1 MSDFSFYFEKGE
13 FVLEVS
19 KKNFKKSD
27 GSLVFKNKMNSILFP
42 VNFTARDYDIFFTI
56 CWFAKQKGYVE
67 NKGFIEMPYS
77 EIVRFFDKGIN
88 KTRFNDEVKSFANK
102 VLGFKGSAIYRTEYV
117 DTDNDEVTTVGV
129 FFIEI
134 EAFRNKQILRFKIN
148 PKALDILFGV
158 LQFMKINLY
167 DFVAIK
173 GKFAKTLYRL
183 LLQYE
188 NIKPDKN
195 GFKFV
200 NFSRSDFERLMAMPD
215 YYESSNID
223 TRVILPSVKEL
234 NENYFEKLI
243 FEKQY
248 LANDNKKIIG
258 YSFKFI
264 LKDAS

>member
-1 MSDFSFYFEKGE
+1 MSDFSFYFEKGD

-19 KKNFKKSD
+19 KKNFKKSY
-27 GSLVFKNKMNSILFP
+27 GNLVFKNKMNSILFP

-56 CWFAKQKGYVE
+56 CWFAKQKGYAE

-77 EIVRFFDKGIN
+77 EISRFFDKGIN

-102 VLGFKGSAIYRTEYV
+102 VLGKDGAAIYRTLEI
-117 DTDNDEVTTVGV
+117 TDDDEILSLGV
-129 FFIEI
+129 FFTDIKT
-134 EAFRNKQILRFKIN
+134 FRNQQILRFKMN
-148 PKALDILFGV
+148 PIALDILFGV

-188 NIKPDKN
+188 NIKPDKD
-195 GFKFV
+195 GFKCV
-200 NFSRSDFERLMAMPD
+200 KFSRSDFENLMAVPD

-223 TRVILPSVKEL
+223 TRVILPSIKEL
-234 NENYFEKLI
+234 NKNYFKKLM
-243 FEKQY
+243 FEKQF
-248 LANDNKKIIG
+248 LANDNKKIVG
-258 YSFKFI
+258 YSFKF
-264 LKDAS
+264 LFKDAS

>member
-67 NKGFIEMPYS
+67 NRSFIEMPYS
-77 EIVRFFDKGIN
+77 EICRFMPSGLN
-88 KTRFNDEVKSFANK
+88 KTRFNDEVKNFRSK
-102 VLGFKGSAIYRTEYV
+102 VLGQNGAAIYRSVEITK
-117 DTDNDEVTTVGV
+117 DDEITTVGV
-129 FFIEI
+129 FFTDIKI
-134 EAFRNKQILRFKIN
+134 FRNKQSLSFRLN
-148 PKALDILFGV
+148 PIALDVLFST
-158 LQFMKINLY
+158 LKFMRIDLN
-167 DFVAIK
+167 DFVSIR

-183 LLQYE
+183 LHQYD
-188 NIKPDKN
+188 NIKADKD
-195 GFKFV
+195 GFKCV
-200 NFSRSDFERLMAMPD
+200 NFSRDDFEKFMSTPMTYNVTDLDRFVIKPSISELD
-215 YYESSNID
+215 ES
-223 TRVILPSVKEL
+223 
-234 NENYFEKLI
+234 YFKKII
-243 FEKQY
+243 FEKKI
-248 LANDNKKIIG
+248 ADGSKKNVIG